1 MSRLSTEAT
10 DEMLMVRYQR
20 GDREALA
27 HLVRRHAPAVYS
39 YASWVLGDASEARP
53 VTEQVFFAV
62 VGRTA
67 EFKHEVRFTAWL
79 YAILHALCV
88 QHNQHVS
95 APSQHPSPPSM
106 PEPTQP
112 EPSVADASSNA
123 SGRAAIALA
132 ELPADQREA
141 LLLREIAR
149 LPFAEI
155 AAITESDA
163 EAVRTRIRHA
173 LERMHEAVVDTE
185 EYARALR

>member
-1 MSRLSTEAT
+1 MSRLPTEAT

-39 YASWVLGDASEARP
+39 YASWVLDDASDARW

-79 YAILHALCV
+79 YGMVHALCV
-88 QHNQHVS
+88 QHSQQVS
-95 APSQHPSPPSM
+95 APSLQPSAPST
-106 PEPTQP
+106 PEPTP
-112 EPSVADASSNA
+112 TEPSVDAAHSNA
-123 SGRAAIALA
+123 SGRAADALTD
-132 ELPADQREA
+132 LPADQREA
-141 LLLREIAR
+141 FLLREIAR

-163 EAVRTRIRHA
+163 DAVRSRIRHA

>member
-1 MSRLSTEAT
+1 MSRLPTEAT

-27 HLVRRHAPAVYS
+27 HLVRRHAPSVYS
-39 YASWVLGDASEARP
+39 YANWVLGNASDARL
-53 VTEQVFFAV
+53 VTEQVFVAV

-79 YAILHALCV
+79 YSMVRALCV
-88 QHNQHVS
+88 QHGQQVS
-95 APSQHPSPPSM
+95 APSLQPSAPTT
-106 PEPTQP
+106 PEPTP
-112 EPSVADASSNA
+112 TEPSVDTTRSNA
-123 SGRAAIALA
+123 SGRAADALA
-132 ELPADQREA
+132 DLPADQREA
-141 LLLREIAR
+141 LLLREIAH

-163 EAVRTRIRHA
+163 DAVRSRIRHA

>member
-39 YASWVLGDASEARP
+39 YASWVLGDGSEARL
-53 VTEQVFFAV
+53 VTEQLFFEV

-79 YAILHALCV
+79 YSILRALCV
-88 QHNQHVS
+88 RHGQPGLAPELHPDALTTPAS
-95 APSQHPSPPSM
+95 AP
-106 PEPTQP
+106 PERA
-112 EPSVADASSNA
+112 VDATPSNA
-123 SGRAAIALA
+123 SGRAAVALA
-132 ELPADQREA
+132 DLPADEREA
-141 LLLREIAR
+141 YLLRELAQ

-155 AAITESDA
+155 ATITASDA
-163 EAVRTRIRHA
+163 DAVRVRVRHA
-173 LERMHEAVVDTE
+173 LERMHEAVMDTE

>member
-1 MSRLSTEAT
+1 
-10 DEMLMVRYQR
+10 
-20 GDREALA
+20 
-27 HLVRRHAPAVYS
+27 
-39 YASWVLGDASEARP
+39 
-53 VTEQVFFAV
+53 
-62 VGRTA
+62 
-67 EFKHEVRFTAWL
+67 
-79 YAILHALCV
+79 
-88 QHNQHVS
+88 
-95 APSQHPSPPSM
+95 M

-141 LLLREIAR
+141 LLLREVAR

>member
-1 MSRLSTEAT
+1 MSRLPTEAT

-39 YASWVLGDASEARP
+39 YASWVLGDASDARL

-79 YAILHALCV
+79 YAILHGLCV
-88 QHNQHVS
+88 EHRPQV
-95 APSQHPSPPSM
+95 SPPS
-106 PEPTQP
+106 TQP
-112 EPSVADASSNA
+112 VPPSMQESTPAESSAAATSSNA
-123 SGRAAIALA
+123 SGRAAVAVA
-132 ELPADQREA
+132 GLPADQREA
-141 LLLREIAR
+141 LLLREIAG

-163 EAVRTRIRHA
+163 EAVRGRIR

>member
-1 MSRLSTEAT
+1 MSRLATEAT

-39 YASWVLGDASEARP
+39 YASWVLGDASDARL
-53 VTEQVFFAV
+53 VTEQLFFAV

-79 YAILHALCV
+79 YAMLHALCV
-88 QHNQHVS
+88 QHGQRVPV
-95 APSQHPSPPSM
+95 PSQ
-106 PEPTQP
+106 QP
-112 EPSVADASSNA
+112 ESPTMLEATHAESSVDSTSSNA
-123 SGRAAIALA
+123 SGRASIALA
-132 ELPADQREA
+132 DLPADQREA
-141 LLLREIAR
+141 FLLREIAR

-155 AAITESDA
+155 AAITESDGD
-163 EAVRTRIRHA
+163 AVRTRVRHA

-185 EYARALR
+185 EYARAQR